1 MAAPADESEQLLI
14 EQARDRARLLL
25 GAVGGD
31 LDALRAAAS
40 DAAYADGAALC
51 EEIAGSAREILDQLD
66 AELLAGPHAAANPET
81 HPASENPAP

>member
-1 MAAPADESEQLLI
+1 MPAGEGSDEILI

-51 EEIAGSAREILDQLD
+51 EEIAEATRQVIAQLD
-66 AELLAGPHAAANPET
+66 VPPARPEDTSAEMPNP
-81 HPASENPAP
+81 